1 MGSDAERSEEMKAK
15 GIIKSVSRDLSGRY
29 LVQLETDSLILV
41 GYEDIKDGEVD
52 ITIRKHRER
61 RSLDQNALYWEY
73 CTELAHTVGHSLA
86 WMHNHL
92 IGAYGYPYF
101 VGGKVAMVVLP
112 DGDESI
118 MESETF
124 HVKPTSQVKEGRDG
138 TMFRTYIVMRG
149 SSTYNT
155 QEMSRLIDGAEAE
168 ANSMGVHL
176 EEHHYC

>member
-1 MGSDAERSEEMKAK
+1 MKAK
-15 GIIKSVSRDLSGRY
+15 GRITSISRDLSGQY
-29 LVQLETDSLILV
+29 LVQMEVDSRILV
-41 GYEDIKDGEVD
+41 GYEEIKDDYVD
-52 ITIRKHRER
+52 ITIRKHRPR
-61 RSLDQNALYWEY
+61 RSLDQNAIYWEY
-73 CTELAHTVGHSLA
+73 VTELAHRVGHSLA

-92 IGAYGYPYF
+92 ISHYGYPYF

-124 HVKPTSQVKEGRDG
+124 HVKPTAQVKEGRDG

-168 ANSMGVHL
+168 ARNMGVHL
-176 EEHHYC
+176 EEHHYQ